1 VAERLQKVLA
11 ASGLASRRD
20 AEAWIRAG
28 RVTVNGAPAVL
39 GQRVEEHDKIA
50 VDGRR
55 LRLERAAPDNLVLI
69 YHRTPGEALKTA
81 TAADADGVT
90 PTTYDRLP
98 KLRGRRWLPLAPLAP
113 SDGGLE
119 VFTTD
124 GGLRA
129 AASRA
134 AAELGSAYAVRVSG
148 EPTEALVAGLPA
160 AALAADPPFEIVRVG
175 VAGGEGR
182 NRWFDFELKRGHGR
196 DLRNLLS
203 AAGLEVSRI
212 LRTRFGPVTMDRAI
226 SRGRHRELE
235 PAERDALYA
244 AVGLAMPAERA
255 RRLKAGSRSAA
266 PSRPPRPGP
275 RGRGRS
281 AGPRRGS

>member
-1 VAERLQKVLA
+1 MPERLQKVLA

-39 GQRVEEHDKIA
+39 GQRVAATDRIA

-55 LRLERAAPDNLVLI
+55 LRLERAAPADLVLI
-69 YHRTPGEALKTA
+69 YHRPPGETLKATGAASGAALTA
-81 TAADADGVT
+81 TS
-90 PTTYDRLP
+90 YDRLP
-98 KLRGRRWLPLAPLAP
+98 TLRGRRWLPLAPLAP

-124 GGLRA
+124 GELRA
-129 AASRA
+129 AASRCS
-134 AAELGSAYAVRVSG
+134 ERLGSAYAVRVSG
-148 EPTEALVAGLPA
+148 EPTAALVAGLPA
-160 AALAADPPFEIVRVG
+160 AALAAEPPFEIVRVAA
-175 VAGGEGR
+175 AGGEGR
-182 NRWFDFELKRGHGR
+182 NRWFEFELGRGHGR
-196 DLRNLLS
+196 DLRNLLA

-226 SRGRHRELE
+226 SRGRHRELT
-235 PAERDALYA
+235 PPERDALYA
-244 AVGLAMPAERA
+244 AVALATPAERA
-255 RRLKAGSRSAA
+255 RRLRAGSRSAA
-266 PSRPPRPGP
+266 PTRPRRPGP

-281 AGPRRGS
+281 R

>member
-1 VAERLQKVLA
+1 MAERLQKVLA
-11 ASGLASRRD
+11 GAGLASRRD

-28 RVTVNGAPAVL
+28 RVTVNGQPAVI
-39 GQRVEEHDKIA
+39 GQRVAATDRIA

-69 YHRTPGEALKTA
+69 YHRPPGEALKPA
-81 TAADADGVT
+81 TAAGGAAAAA
-90 PTTYDRLP
+90 TTYDRLP

-113 SDGGLE
+113 TDGGLE

-134 AAELGSAYAVRVSG
+134 AGRLGSAYAVRVSG
-148 EPTEALVAGLPA
+148 EPTEALMAGLPA
-160 AALAADPPFEIVRVG
+160 AALAAEPPFEIARLG
-175 VAGGEGR
+175 AAGGEGR
-182 NRWFDFELKRGHGR
+182 NRWFEFELKRGHGR

-212 LRTRFGPVTMDRAI
+212 LRTRLGPVTMDRAI

-235 PAERDALYA
+235 APERDALYA
-244 AVGLAMPAERA
+244 AVELAMPAARA
-255 RRLKAGSRSAA
+255 RRLKPGSRSAG
-266 PSRPPRPGP
+266 PTRRGRPGP
-275 RGRGRS
+275 AGRGRS
-281 AGPRRGS
+281 G

>member
-1 VAERLQKVLA
+1 MAERLQKVLA
-11 ASGLASRRD
+11 AAGLASRRD

-28 RVTVNGAPAVL
+28 RVTVNGQPAAI
-39 GQRVEEHDKIA
+39 GQRVEDSDKIA

-55 LRLERAAPDNLVLI
+55 IRLERAAPDNLVLI
-69 YHRTPGEALKTA
+69 YHRTPGEALKPA
-81 TAADADGVT
+81 TAAPGEDAGVT
-90 PTTYDRLP
+90 SYERLP

-113 SDGGLE
+113 TDGGLE

-129 AASRA
+129 AASKA
-134 AAELGSAYAVRVSG
+134 ADRLGSAYAVRVSG
-148 EPTEALVAGLPA
+148 EPTAELVETFASRALIAE
-160 AALAADPPFEIVRVG
+160 PPFEIVKVHG
-175 VAGGEGR
+175 VGGEGR
-182 NRWFDFELKRGHGR
+182 NRWYEFELQHGHGR

-226 SRGRHRELE
+226 SRGRHRELTPE
-235 PAERDALYA
+235 ERDALYA
-244 AVGLAMPAERA
+244 AVELVMPSERA

-266 PSRPPRPGP
+266 PKRPHRPGP
-275 RGRGRS
+275 RGRGKS
-281 AGPRRGS
+281 AGPRPRS

>member
-1 VAERLQKVLA
+1 MAERLQKVLA
-11 ASGLASRRD
+11 AAGLASRRD

-28 RVTVNGAPAVL
+28 RVTVNGQLAVI
-39 GQRVEEHDKIA
+39 GQRVAGTDLIA

-55 LRLERAAPDNLVLI
+55 VRLERAAPDDLVLI
-69 YHRTPGEALKTA
+69 YHRPPGEALKST
-81 TAADADGVT
+81 TAAVPVGIEA
-90 PTTYDRLP
+90 TTYDRLP

-113 SDGGLE
+113 TDGGLE

-134 AAELGSAYAVRVSG
+134 VERLTSAYAVRVSG
-148 EPTEALVAGLPA
+148 EPTEELVAGLPA
-160 AALAADPPFEIVRVG
+160 AALAAEPPFEIIKVG
-175 VAGGEGR
+175 AAGGEGR
-182 NRWFDFELKRGHGR
+182 NRWYEFEVRLGHGR

-212 LRTRFGPVTMDRAI
+212 MRTRFGPVTMDRAI

-235 PAERDALYA
+235 PDERDALYA
-244 AVGLAMPAERA
+244 AVELARPTERA

-266 PSRPPRPGP
+266 PTRPRRPGP

-281 AGPRRGS
+281 A